1 MNSEQRLVI
10 TILRDA
16 DGDEVLQALLEAE
29 FRVTRIASTGGFMRR
44 GNSTLLIGVKKER
57 VDTAIQI
64 IRNYSAPA
72 IDPGLKRA
80 TVFVL
85 KVDQFEQI

>member
-1 MNSEQRLVI
+1 MNSDQRLVI

-16 DGDEVLQALLEAE
+16 DGDEVLQALLDAE

-44 GNSTLLIGVKKER
+44 GNSTLLIGVKEER